1 MTSGPILLCLQKAWT
16 LNDAVV
22 GKLMHLGVQGPKDL
36 LRNTYEYIKYC
47 NSLYNHSRLE
57 KIARRVLKRE
67 DYMKTLYQEMQEVF
81 KKEGMEKGMEK
92 GREKGREEGIKESK
106 IETAHNLLKMGLEP
120 EKILKAT
127 GLPKKIL
134 LTLKRSS

>member
-1 MTSGPILLCLQKAWT
+1 MR
-16 LNDAVV
+16 
-22 GKLMHLGVQGPKDL
+22 LGVQGPKDL

-67 DYMKTLYQEMQEVF
+67 DYMKTIYQEMQEVF
-81 KKEGMEKGMEK
+81 KKEG
-92 GREKGREEGIKESK
+92 R
-106 IETAHNLLKMGLEP
+106 IETAVNLLKRGLEP

-134 LTLKRSS
+134 STLKKSS